1 MTNLFHI
8 MEDAET
14 GTNSTLSML
23 MTVGMFVVLGLVFYF
38 MMWRPQKKQQ
48 RETDEMRASVERGDV
63 ITTIGGIVGLVIVV
77 KDNDILLETSGDK
90 TRIQIQKWAV
100 RSIEKKSS

>member
-1 MTNLFHI
+1 MTHVFQV
-8 MEDAET
+8 MEE
-14 GTNSTLSML
+14 STPNTTASLL
-23 MTVGMFVVLGLVFYF
+23 MTVGMLVLLGLVFYF
-38 MMWRPQKKQQ
+38 LMWRPQKKQQ
-48 RETDEMRASVERGDV
+48 RETDAMRNSVERGDV
-63 ITTIGGIVGLVIVV
+63 ITTIGGIVGLVIVI

>member
-1 MTNLFHI
+1 
-8 MEDAET
+8 MEE
-14 GTNSTLSML
+14 STPNTTASLL
-23 MTVGMFVVLGLVFYF
+23 MTVGMLVLLGLVFYF
-38 MMWRPQKKQQ
+38 LMWRPQKKQQ
-48 RETDEMRASVERGDV
+48 RETDAMRNSVERGDV

>member
-1 MTNLFHI
+1 MTNLFQV
-8 MEDAET
+8 MEEAAAPD
-14 GTNSTLSML
+14 NTLSLL

>member
-1 MTNLFHI
+1 MTRLFQLMEETTDGGGNLASLI
-8 MEDAET
+8 MPI
-14 GTNSTLSML
+14 GML
-23 MTVGMFVVLGLVFYF
+23 VLLGLVFYF
-38 MMWRPQKKQQ
+38 LMWRPQKKQQ
-48 RETDEMRASVERGDV
+48 RETDEMRNSVERGDV

-100 RSIEKKSS
+100 RSIEKKSE

>member
-1 MTNLFHI
+1 MTHVFQV
-8 MEDAET
+8 MEE
-14 GTNSTLSML
+14 STPNTTASLL
-23 MTVGMFVVLGLVFYF
+23 MTVGMLVLLGLVFYF
-38 MMWRPQKKQQ
+38 LMWRPQKKQQ
-48 RETDEMRASVERGDV
+48 RETDAMRNSVERGDV

>member
-1 MTNLFHI
+1 MTHAFQV
-8 MEDAET
+8 MEE
-14 GTNSTLSML
+14 STPNTTASLL
-23 MTVGMFVVLGLVFYF
+23 MTVGMLVLLGLVFYF
-38 MMWRPQKKQQ
+38 LMWRPQKKQQ
-48 RETDEMRASVERGDV
+48 RETDAMRNSVERGDV

>member
-1 MTNLFHI
+1 MTHVFQV
-8 MEDAET
+8 MEE
-14 GTNSTLSML
+14 STPNTTASLL
-23 MTVGMFVVLGLVFYF
+23 MTVGMLVLLGLVFYF
-38 MMWRPQKKQQ
+38 LMWRPQKKQQ
-48 RETDEMRASVERGDV
+48 RETDAMRNSVERGDV

-100 RSIEKKSS
+100 RSIEKKSE

>member
-1 MTNLFHI
+1 
-8 MEDAET
+8 MED
-14 GTNSTLSML
+14 STPNTTASLL
-23 MTVGMFVVLGLVFYF
+23 MTVGMLVLLGLVFYF
-38 MMWRPQKKQQ
+38 LMWRPQKKQQ
-48 RETDEMRASVERGDV
+48 RENDAMRNSVERGDV

>member
-1 MTNLFHI
+1 MTHVFQV
-8 MEDAET
+8 MEE
-14 GTNSTLSML
+14 STPNTTASLL
-23 MTVGMFVVLGLVFYF
+23 MTVGMLVLLGLVFYF
-38 MMWRPQKKQQ
+38 LMWRPQKKQQ
-48 RETDEMRASVERGDV
+48 RETDAMRNSVERGDV

-100 RSIEKKSS
+100 RSIEKKSG

>member
-1 MTNLFHI
+1 MTNLFQL
-8 MEDAET
+8 MEEAAVNNT
-14 GTNSTLSML
+14 TSLI
-23 MTVGMFVVLGLVFYF
+23 MTVGMLVVLGLVFYF

-48 RETDEMRASVERGDV
+48 RETDEMRASIERGDV

>member
-1 MTNLFHI
+1 
-8 MEDAET
+8 MEE
-14 GTNSTLSML
+14 STPNTTASLL
-23 MTVGMFVVLGLVFYF
+23 MTVGMLVLLGLVFYF
-38 MMWRPQKKQQ
+38 LMWRPQKKQQ
-48 RETDEMRASVERGDV
+48 RETDAMRNSVERGDV

-100 RSIEKKSS
+100 RSIEKKSG

>member
-1 MTNLFHI
+1 
-8 MEDAET
+8 MEE
-14 GTNSTLSML
+14 STPNTTASLL
-23 MTVGMFVVLGLVFYF
+23 MTVGMLVLLGLVFYF
-38 MMWRPQKKQQ
+38 LMWRPQKKQQ
-48 RETDEMRASVERGDV
+48 RETDAMRNSVERGDV

-100 RSIEKKSS
+100 RSIEKKSE

>member
-14 GTNSTLSML
+14 GANSTLSML

-38 MMWRPQKKQQ
+38 LMWRPQKKQQ

>member
-1 MTNLFHI
+1 
-8 MEDAET
+8 
-14 GTNSTLSML
+14 
-23 MTVGMFVVLGLVFYF
+23 MTVGMLVLLGLVFYF
-38 MMWRPQKKQQ
+38 LMWRPQKKQQ
-48 RETDEMRASVERGDV
+48 RETDAMRNSVERGDV

-100 RSIEKKSS
+100 RSIEKKSG

>member
-1 MTNLFHI
+1 MTNLFQL
-8 MEDAET
+8 MEEAAVNNT
-14 GTNSTLSML
+14 TSLI
-23 MTVGMFVVLGLVFYF
+23 MTVGMLVVLGLVFYF

-48 RETDEMRASVERGDV
+48 RETDEMRAPIERGDV

>member
-1 MTNLFHI
+1 MPI
-8 MEDAET
+8 
-14 GTNSTLSML
+14 GML
-23 MTVGMFVVLGLVFYF
+23 VLLGLVFYF
-38 MMWRPQKKQQ
+38 LMWRPQKKQQ
-48 RETDEMRASVERGDV
+48 RETDEMRNSVERGDV

-100 RSIEKKSS
+100 RSIEKKSG